1 MALKSNRNTR
11 GSVNKGSTQNGI
23 PSGITRTDNTNISND
38 VIKAIST
45 LGDRLLGE
53 VRKLNETL
61 GKSNAKTKQSE
72 NKDVKALANLVKKSA
87 PDRKSA
93 KKESNTKAL
102 ETVNKMA
109 VESYLSETKSFFDKF
124 KKGEMS
130 VIEKL
135 QAQYNGELKS
145 LNDEALKFFG
155 SGYKANENYQRE
167 LEILN
172 NRYDKLKN
180 EVSMKGITS
189 YVKEN
194 KTETQ
199 KLIDKY
205 HNELKTLK
213 ESGLATY
220 GKGYEGSEAY
230 QKELKALEQHYGQAI
245 VDSKKKNNILL
256 KGLDS
261 VKGAVTNL
269 PKDTQKSL
277 KASFL
282 GPLNL
287 LLSPIQDFFGGGV
300 GKLLGKVVGGAKFL
314 FRKFTNKKPTASQVL
329 KEGGQ
334 SGLGAVY
341 LGNIL
346 KSTSDEDKK
355 ESLLDKLKGFG
366 EAFKKFVQFIPS
378 LIGSLIGFA
387 TKITKIVP
395 AIKAFFTKGAGAGFK
410 AIAKKFAGP
419 AMIAIALIEM
429 AIDGIKGLFKSKEWG
444 TSKLSGFLGGFLAGT
459 GEGIKGAFKN
469 MGKWATLG
477 AGIGF
482 MLPPG
487 NIPGAIIGGILGA
500 VIGGILGFIGGEKL
514 AKGFDKIGTWFKEKV
529 WGGIKTFFGN
539 IWQNITYV
547 FGAIKEAFL
556 TVLNLDGL
564 KKIGEA
570 WKSDGSFAKK
580 LGKSLGAFFMWVV
593 GLPLRL
599 LKAEHKILDKL
610 IVQPF
615 KQLFAKIKEVFSIQN
630 ILKVLTNI
638 KDKIAEIGTAIWEG
652 LTNIFSIEN
661 IKSVFNKGVKMV
673 SIVGNFVK
681 DFFGGFGES
690 IKEALGEIKLVKWL
704 KEKLIDPIFGVF
716 EKIANIFGAIK
727 TMGVKGLTSAFASGD
742 FFGSISDRADAL
754 GRVKELNKQKQE
766 GFLSDTE
773 MQEYTNLMKEW
784 KFKEKDVNDAIIK
797 ADGTVIHT
805 SPDDNIIATKNLP
818 ANVDTIRMQNA
829 NEMSRSLE
837 TDLGMTDNDG
847 VTSRLDK
854 IVSLMGQFINKEPVK
869 YTMPAQTR
877 ADLDLLIMGGAL

>member
-72 NKDVKALANLVKKSA
+72 NKDVKALANLVKKTA
-87 PDRKSA
+87 PDKKSA

-109 VESYLSETKSFFDKF
+109 VENYLSETKSFFDKF

-346 KSTSDEDKK
+346 KATEEDEKK
-355 ESLLDKLKGFG
+355 NPFEKLEKLKEMFG
-366 EAFKKFVQFIPS
+366 NMFSGIAKGAS
-378 LIGSLIGFA
+378 GLI
-387 TKITKIVP
+387 
-395 AIKAFFTKGAGAGFK
+395 KGAGKLLTNPVTAIVAGVIWMATDAIRGIFK
-410 AIAKKFAGP
+410 A
-419 AMIAIALIEM
+419 
-429 AIDGIKGLFKSKEWG
+429 KEWG
-444 TSKLSGFLGGFLAGT
+444 TSKVSAGLGGALG
-459 GEGIKGAFKN
+459 GMDKGIKGAFKN
-469 MGKWATLG
+469 MGKWALIG
-477 AGIGF
+477 AGIGSF
-482 MLPPG
+482 
-487 NIPGAIIGGILGA
+487 IPVVGTIAGGLIGGAIGA
-500 VIGGILGFIGGEKL
+500 ILGFIGGERL
-514 AKGFDKIGTWFKEKV
+514 AKGFDKIGAWFKGAWNGIVEAFKSVGAFFVKLGTGFVEK
-529 WGGIKTFFGN
+529 IKSIVTFVKDIFATIFDFKSLKEKFVN
-539 IWQNITYV
+539 IWK
-547 FGAIKEAFL
+547 G
-556 TVLNLDGL
+556 
-564 KKIGEA
+564 
-570 WKSDGSFAKK
+570 DGSIAKK
-580 LGKSLGAFFMWVV
+580 LGKSIGAYFTWVATF
-593 GLPLRL
+593 PLRI
-599 LKAEHKILDKL
+599 LKAKTKIFDKMVWTPL
-610 IVQPF
+610 KNFGSKIGGFIEKLAPAIGEKLRGIWDF
-615 KQLFAKIKEVFSIQN
+615 LGSAIGNIFNSIKE
-630 ILKVLTNI
+630 T
-638 KDKIAEIGTAIWEG
+638 
-652 LTNIFSIEN
+652 FSIEN
-661 IKSVFNKGVKMV
+661 IKGVFNKGVKMV

-766 GFLSDTE
+766 GLLSDTE

-818 ANVDTIRMQNA
+818 TNVDTIRMQNA